1 MIGVGSDKKL
11 ASTTDG
17 KQVGEAK
24 AKKFVNKPNNVV
36 IVLLSENVAI
46 VKFQKEIK
54 EKWMEVISAQKVE
67 VDQRQAL
74 ACEN

>member
-24 AKKFVNKPNNVV
+24 AKNLVNKPKNVV
-36 IVLLSENVAI
+36 IVLLSGNVTI
-46 VKFQKEIK
+46 VNFQKEIK
-54 EKWMEVISAQKVE
+54 EERK
-67 VDQRQAL
+67 
-74 ACEN
+74 